1 MKMAIIG
8 HGFVGKAV
16 DAGFNDPR
24 IEKYII
30 DPALYGTEL
39 KNLNKDIDLACICLP
54 TPMNDD
60 GTINADLVLEVTEWL
75 YYNTNDCLIVIKSTI
90 TPDVIS
96 STIKP
101 KMAMATWNRNIVY
114 NPEFLAER
122 NAIEEFL
129 NPTIHVFGGHI
140 DDCSRLHSYYDD
152 YSACRQCPTHY
163 TTFEEASFIKYGIN
177 CYLASKVMWFNQF
190 AEIIHKSK
198 ARYSRVVNAMIDDPR
213 IGASHTTVPGYDG
226 KLGFGGACFPK
237 DTSAFLHYAGDFS
250 ILEEVIDANNE
261 VRKQY
266 EIDDREKSNNIVY
279 NTRKS

>member
-24 IEKYII
+24 IEKYIV
-30 DPALYGTEL
+30 DPLYGTKL
-39 KNLNKDIDLACICLP
+39 KDLNKFIDLACVCLP

-60 GTINADLVLEVTEWL
+60 GTINADLVLEATEWL
-75 YYNTNDCLIVIKSTI
+75 RKNTNALIVVKSTI
-90 TPDVIS
+90 TPDVM
-96 STIKP
+96 P
-101 KMAMATWNRNIVY
+101 LQFERVVY

-129 NPTIHVFGGHI
+129 NPTIHVFGGYEE
-140 DDCSRLHSYYDD
+140 DCKQLKEYYDD

-226 KLGFGGACFPK
+226 KHGFGGACFPK

-266 EIDDREKSNNIVY
+266 EVDDREKSNNIVY

>member
-24 IEKYII
+24 IEKYIV
-30 DPALYGTEL
+30 DPLYGTEL
-39 KNLNKDIDLACICLP
+39 ENLNKFIDLACVCLP

-60 GTINADLVLEVTEWL
+60 GTINANLVLEAVEWL
-75 YYNTNDCLIVIKSTI
+75 RHNTKALIVIKSTI
-90 TPDVIS
+90 TPDVM
-96 STIKP
+96 P
-101 KMAMATWNRNIVY
+101 LQFPRVVY

-140 DDCSRLHSYYDD
+140 DDCKRLKSYYDD

-266 EIDDREKSNNIVY
+266 EVDDREKSNNIVY

>member
-39 KNLNKDIDLACICLP
+39 KNLNKDIELACVCLP

-60 GTINADLVLEVTEWL
+60 GTINADLVLEATQWL
-75 YYNTNDCLIVIKSTI
+75 HHNTDALIVIKSTI
-90 TPDVIS
+90 TPDVL
-96 STIKP
+96 P
-101 KMAMATWNRNIVY
+101 KYGNIDLRKGVKLVY

-140 DDCSRLHSYYDD
+140 DDCKRLKSYYDD

-177 CYLASKVMWFNQF
+177 CFLASKVMWFNQF
-190 AEIIHKSK
+190 ADIIHKSK
-198 ARYSRVVNAMIDDPR
+198 ARYSRVINAMIDDPR

-226 KLGFGGACFPK
+226 KYGFGGACFPK

-266 EIDDREKSNNIVY
+266 EVDDREKSNNIVY

>member
-24 IEKYII
+24 IEKYIV
-30 DPALYGTEL
+30 DPLYGTEL
-39 KNLNKDIDLACICLP
+39 KNLNKDIELACVCLP

-60 GTINADLVLEVTEWL
+60 GTINADLVLEATQWL
-75 YYNTNDCLIVIKSTI
+75 HHNTDALIVIKSTI
-90 TPDVIS
+90 TPDVL
-96 STIKP
+96 P
-101 KMAMATWNRNIVY
+101 KYGNIDLRKGVKLVY

-129 NPTIHVFGGHI
+129 NPTIHVFGGYEK
-140 DDCSRLHSYYDD
+140 DCKQLKKYYDD

-226 KLGFGGACFPK
+226 NYGFGGACFPK